1 MSKIFLINVGFVLG
15 IVVFIAIIGMSLP
28 NPRIS
33 TNTFQVLSPIGVVWN
48 QVTNHKNQVQWR
60 KGLKEISIS
69 ENHPNQWTEIPHK
82 GPSITF
88 KTGESVKHSTYRID
102 ILPISGF
109 QGYAIIEF
117 SEEEGKNTKLTFTEA
132 SDTVNPFQRVLA
144 YLFYDPKKSMEIYEK
159 ELKKSL
165 EN

>member
-1 MSKIFLINVGFVLG
+1 MSKIFFITIGFVLG
-15 IVVFIAIIGMSLP
+15 SVILMAIIGMSLP

-33 TNTFQVLSPIGVVWN
+33 TNAFQVLSPIDVVWA
-48 QVTNHKNQVQWR
+48 QITDHKNQAQWR

-69 ENHPNQWTEIPHK
+69 ENHTNQWTEIPHK

-88 KTGESVKHSTYRID
+88 KTAESVKHSIYKID

-117 SEEEGKNTKLTFTEA
+117 SEDGKNTQLTFTEA
-132 SDTVNPFQRVLA
+132 SDTTNPFQRILA
-144 YLFYDPKKSMEIYEK
+144 YLFYDPKNSMEIYKK
-159 ELKKSL
+159 ELKESL
-165 EN
+165 DS

>member
-1 MSKIFLINVGFVLG
+1 MSKMFLINVGFVLG
-15 IVVFIAIIGMSLP
+15 IVALIAIVGICLP
-28 NPRIS
+28 NPRTS
-33 TNTFQVLSPIGVVWN
+33 TNTFYVLSPIDVVWN

-60 KGLKEISIS
+60 KGLKDISIS
-69 ENHPNQWTEIPHK
+69 ENHPNQWTEIPHN

-88 KTGESVKHSTYRID
+88 KTGESVKHSIYRID

-117 SEEEGKNTKLTFTEA
+117 SKEGKNTKLTFTEA

-144 YLFYDPKKSMEIYEK
+144 YLFYDPKKSMKIYEK

>member
-1 MSKIFLINVGFVLG
+1 MLKTLFITIGVVLGSIFL
-15 IVVFIAIIGMSLP
+15 IAIIGMSLP

-33 TNTFQVLSPIGVVWN
+33 TNTFYILSPIDVVWN

-60 KGLKEISIS
+60 KSLKEISI
-69 ENHPNQWTEIPHK
+69 NKNDPNQWTEIPHN

-88 KTGESVKHSTYRID
+88 KTGESVKHSTYRIE

-109 QGYAIIEF
+109 QGYTIIEF

-132 SDTVNPFQRVLA
+132 SDTVNTFQRVLA

-159 ELKKSL
+159 DLKESL
-165 EN
+165 KN